1 MDVSTDPNNEHAQ
14 LQDTSHRRLQ
24 QGRMSGTGVPGERL
38 MTKECSD
45 TVAEDTTEAM
55 PNCPDVD
62 MSQFDIGYWDGLDAH
77 RMLDTKDSA
86 DVEEETCVSEVVEI
100 TYDREDTQPSNIDI
114 DEDTLADDMEVES
127 IAVWTGLVERSQ
139 QHIGCY

>member
-45 TVAEDTTEAM
+45 TVAEDT
-55 PNCPDVD
+55 
-62 MSQFDIGYWDGLDAH
+62 H
-77 RMLDTKDSA
+77 RGHAQLSGRGHVT
-86 DVEEETCVSEVVEI
+86 V
-100 TYDREDTQPSNIDI
+100 
-114 DEDTLADDMEVES
+114 
-127 IAVWTGLVERSQ
+127 
-139 QHIGCY
+139 